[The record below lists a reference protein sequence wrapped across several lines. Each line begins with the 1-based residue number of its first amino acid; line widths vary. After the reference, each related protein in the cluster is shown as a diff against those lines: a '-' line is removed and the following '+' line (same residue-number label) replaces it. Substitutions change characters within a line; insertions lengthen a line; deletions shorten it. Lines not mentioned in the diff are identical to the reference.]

1 MVKLMEIREGCDL
14 RNLTRII
21 LISVIVCLLSCS
33 TIFANNYTYFD
44 VVETNYPSDSIVSD
58 TVTYVNKVYY
68 MSNNDAGLF
77 YSHDAKS
84 WHFIDGSNGARI
96 ISDKKPS
103 SDSLIVFYNG
113 YLVKSYDGANFELL
127 YKFTPD
133 TVIHFQ
139 NGIYTAYEKESKT
152 ESAAYVYC
160 SFDAKSWTKLTND
173 KVLNGQF
180 TIDQYNNMYIVNGL
194 STENG
199 TKSVIF
205 DLDLNTYL
213 LPYDYVSY
221 DTAKQVYTAIKNEN
235 TETKLYYSSLPDRD
249 YISLSLPNTKP
260 TLASYYNGSFYIATV
275 YDDNFFDVYKCSDTL
290 HWEFSDKFY
299 MPLYKT
305 TDKDEN
311 LIETYLWHDCAINT
325 AGISI
330 LKTDKNN
337 KIDNSSVVLSSDLR
351 LNIYGSVFG
360 IASDKRPVNLIST
373 DAINWH
379 QTDNS
384 TAFSI
389 LNSYSTRGKFMF
401 VDRTNNHTV
410 LLPKGSPNEN
420 LEQKGIEVR
429 IDGHFV
435 AFDSEPT
442 IINDR
447 AIVPVR
453 AVAEA
458 LGAKVSYDAQTKNI
472 TISKNGNTIEM
483 TVGADKAH
491 ITYYDGAEYEAT
503 LDCPSMIIND
513 RTLVP
518 VRFIS
523 EAFNKTVEWQSD
535 TKTVWITS
543 K

>member
-1 MVKLMEIREGCDL
+1 MKSLWR
-14 RNLTRII
+14 TII
-21 LISVIVCLLSCS
+21 MSVIACLLSCN
-33 TIFANNYTYFD
+33 IAFAVNYTYFD
-44 VVETNYPSDSIVSD
+44 IIETNYPSDSIVSD
-58 TVTYVNKVYY
+58 TVSYVNKVYY
-68 MSNNDAGLF
+68 MSGSDGLF

-84 WHFIDGSNGARI
+84 WHFIDGSRGARI
-96 ISDKKPS
+96 ISDKKAS
-103 SDSLIVFYNG
+103 SDFLIVFYEG

-127 YKFTPD
+127 YKFAPD

-139 NGIYTAYEKESKT
+139 SGIYTAYEKANKNDKG
-152 ESAAYVYC
+152 ANVYC
-160 SFDAKSWTKLTND
+160 SLDAKNWTNLTD
-173 KVLNGQF
+173 YKVLDGQF

-194 STENG
+194 NTENG
-199 TKSVIF
+199 IKSAILTP
-205 DLDLNTYL
+205 DSDTYL

-221 DTAKQVYTAIKNEN
+221 DVAKKIYTAIKSENNEI
-235 TETKLYYSSLPDRD
+235 KLYYSYLPDRD
-249 YISLSLPNTKP
+249 YIALSLPNAKP

-275 YDDNFFDVYKCSDTL
+275 YDDNFFDVYKCEDTL
-290 HWEFSDKFY
+290 NWEFSDTFY

-305 TDKDEN
+305 TDTDKN
-311 LIETYLWHDCAINT
+311 LIETYLWHNCSINT
-325 AGISI
+325 VGVSI
-330 LKTDKNN
+330 LKTDKTNTTQ
-337 KIDNSSVVLSSDLR
+337 NSSVILSDGLK

-379 QTDNS
+379 QADNA

-389 LNSYSTRGKFMF
+389 LNNYSLRGGFMF

-410 LLPKGSPNEN
+410 LSPKGNPEEN
-420 LEQKGIEVR
+420 LENKGIEVR
-429 IDGHFV
+429 VDGHYI

-447 AIVPVR
+447 TLVPIRAI
-453 AVAEA
+453 AEA
-458 LGAKVSYDAQTKNI
+458 LGATVGFDDATKTI
-472 TISKNGNTIEM
+472 TISKNGNTITM
-483 TVGADKAH
+483 TVGADSAH
-491 ITYYDGAEYEAT
+491 ITYYDGAEYDAT

-523 EAFNKTVEWQSD
+523 EAFNKTVEWQAD